1 MLEKQNLD
9 TFFDAD
15 HLKKE
20 SEETKIN
27 LHSKRV
33 RRTKVFLPI
42 VAVFFIGLLLIIPSL
57 RDQIDELKFDI
68 TKPKKG
74 EMEKLHVENMV
85 FYITDGNNKISNFN
99 TDHIDETEPSSK
111 VVKLNA
117 PYGKITTKKDSWI
130 DVASK
135 VGFYNQETKQLNLKE
150 RIDFFFSEGMDL
162 STTDATFDFK
172 KDYSFG
178 NQKIK
183 GKGYLGEIE
192 SQGFEYFNETKTL
205 ILKGKTRIILNE
217 ESFKEKK
224 Q

>member
-1 MLEKQNLD
+1 MSDKQNLD
-9 TFFDAD
+9 TFFEPEV
-15 HLKKE
+15 LKEE
-20 SEETKIN
+20 SEENKIN

-74 EMEKLHVENMV
+74 ELEKLHVENTV
-85 FYITDGNNKISNFN
+85 FYITDANNKVSNFN

-111 VVKLNA
+111 IVKLNA
-117 PYGKITTKKDSWI
+117 PNGKISTKKDSWI
-130 DVASK
+130 DVTSK
-135 VGFYNQETKQLNLKE
+135 VGFYNQETKQLSLKE
-150 RIDFFFSEGMDL
+150 KIDFFFSEGMDL
-162 STTDATFDFK
+162 TTTDATFDFHNNR
-172 KDYSFG
+172 SFG
-178 NQKIK
+178 NKRIK
-183 GKGYLGEIE
+183 GRGYLGEIDSE
-192 SQGFEYFNETKTL
+192 GFEYFNETKTL

-224 Q
+224 